1 MEFEYCLDRC
11 FSSCQK
17 LFLLQEFLF
26 LIEYPIPFIKLEMF
40 IVWVHCKIYLLKNV
54 NIPLKITKK
63 MLFTH
68 VYMYDYIILVRI
80 CSSFH

>member
-1 MEFEYCLDRC
+1 LPR
-11 FSSCQK
+11 SV
-17 LFLLQEFLF
+17 LQLMSKIVFVTRVSFPF